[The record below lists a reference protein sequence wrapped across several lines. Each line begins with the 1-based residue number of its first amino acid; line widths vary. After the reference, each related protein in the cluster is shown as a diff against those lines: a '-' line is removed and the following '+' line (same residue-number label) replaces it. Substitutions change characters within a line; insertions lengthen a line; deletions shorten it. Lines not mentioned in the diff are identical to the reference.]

1 MSGSFRAE
9 ARTVVAPMEGCWR
22 RIGVGGDR
30 SCAELETFIHCRN
43 CPVLTAAARTFFDR
57 EAPPGYLESWRE
69 ILEQPEQAADGDAV
83 AVLVFRRGSE
93 WLALPAR
100 VLVEITPPRKV
111 HRLPHRHDTLL
122 EGLVNIRGQL
132 QVCVDLGRLIG
143 VERSAD
149 DAAAAATSSVG
160 PAARLLVVERVGDR
174 GTERWVF
181 GVDEVAG
188 VQRVPAAAL
197 RAVPS
202 TVGGTANRSTAAL
215 FAWQDKTVGLFDEQR
230 LLDGL
235 RAQVSG

>member
-1 MSGSFRAE
+1 MTAGFREE

-57 EAPPGYLESWRE
+57 EAPAGYLESWRE
-69 ILEQPEQAADGDAV
+69 ILEQPEQSADGDAV

-132 QVCVDLGRLIG
+132 QVCVDLGRLLG
-143 VERSAD
+143 VQRAD
-149 DAAAAATSSVG
+149 DDGETAAAAPAG
-160 PAARLLVVERVGDR
+160 PAARLLVVEQAGDR
-174 GTERWVF
+174 GAERWVF

-188 VQRVPAAAL
+188 VQRVPSAAL

-202 TVGGTANRSTAAL
+202 TVGVAANRSTAAL
-215 FAWQDKTVGLFDEQR
+215 FAWQERTVGLLDEKR

>member
-1 MSGSFRAE
+1 MSGPERNHG
-9 ARTVVAPMEGCWR
+9 RIVIAPMEGCWR
-22 RIGVGGDR
+22 RVGVGGDR
-30 SCAELETFIHCRN
+30 TCAELETFIHCRN

-69 ILEQPEQAADGDAV
+69 ILEQPEREADGDAT
-83 AVLVFRRGSE
+83 AVLVFRRGAE
-93 WLALPAR
+93 WLALPTS
-100 VLVEITPPRKV
+100 VLVEVTPPRKV

-132 QVCVDLGRLIG
+132 QVCVDLGRLLG
-143 VERSAD
+143 VEP
-149 DAAAAATSSVG
+149 AAATA
-160 PAARLLVVERVGDR
+160 PAAPTPPAGTLARLLVVERAGDR
-174 GTERWVF
+174 GAERWVF

-202 TVGGTANRSTAAL
+202 TVGAATDRATAAL
-215 FAWQDKTVGLFDEQR
+215 FAWQERTVGLLDERR

>member
-1 MSGSFRAE
+1 MSDPERNRGRI
-9 ARTVVAPMEGCWR
+9 VVAPMEGCWR
-22 RIGVGGDR
+22 RVGVGGDR
-30 SCAELETFIHCRN
+30 TCAELETFIHCRN

-69 ILEQPEQAADGDAV
+69 ILEQPEREADGDAT
-83 AVLVFRRGSE
+83 AVLVFRRGAE
-93 WLALPAR
+93 WLALPTS
-100 VLVEITPPRKV
+100 VLVEVTPPRKV

-132 QVCVDLGRLIG
+132 QVCVDLGRLLG
-143 VERSAD
+143 VEPAAAPAP
-149 DAAAAATSSVG
+149 AAAAP
-160 PAARLLVVERVGDR
+160 PAGTLARLLVVERAGDR
-174 GTERWVF
+174 GAERWVF

-202 TVGGTANRSTAAL
+202 TVGAATDRATAAL
-215 FAWQDKTVGLFDEQR
+215 FAWQERTVGLLDERR

>member
-1 MSGSFRAE
+1 VSDPERNRGRI
-9 ARTVVAPMEGCWR
+9 VVAPMEGCWR
-22 RIGVGGDR
+22 RVGVGGDR
-30 SCAELETFIHCRN
+30 TCAELETFIHCRN

-69 ILEQPEQAADGDAV
+69 ILEQPEREADGDAT
-83 AVLVFRRGSE
+83 AVLVFRRGAE
-93 WLALPAR
+93 WLALPTS
-100 VLVEITPPRKV
+100 VLVEVTPPRKV

-132 QVCVDLGRLIG
+132 QVCVDLGRLLG
-143 VERSAD
+143 VEPAAAPAP
-149 DAAAAATSSVG
+149 AAAAP
-160 PAARLLVVERVGDR
+160 PAGTLARLLVVERAGDR
-174 GTERWVF
+174 GAERWVF

-202 TVGGTANRSTAAL
+202 TVGAATDRATAAL
-215 FAWQDKTVGLFDEQR
+215 FAWQERTVGLLDERR

>member
-1 MSGSFRAE
+1 
-9 ARTVVAPMEGCWR
+9 MEGCWR
-22 RIGVGGDR
+22 RVGVGGDR
-30 SCAELETFIHCRN
+30 TCAELETFIHCRN

-57 EAPPGYLESWRE
+57 EAPPGYLDSWRE
-69 ILEQPEQAADGDAV
+69 ILEQPEREADGDAT
-83 AVLVFRRGSE
+83 AVLVFRRGAE
-93 WLALPAR
+93 WLALPTS
-100 VLVEITPPRKV
+100 VLVEVTPPRKV

-132 QVCVDLGRLIG
+132 QVCVDLGRLLG
-143 VERSAD
+143 VEP
-149 DAAAAATSSVG
+149 AAATA
-160 PAARLLVVERVGDR
+160 PAAATPPAGTLARLLVVERAGDR
-174 GTERWVF
+174 GAERWVF

-202 TVGGTANRSTAAL
+202 TVGAATDRATAAL
-215 FAWQDKTVGLFDEQR
+215 FAWQERTVGLLDERR

>member
-1 MSGSFRAE
+1 VSGPFRE
-9 ARTVVAPMEGCWR
+9 DVRVVVAPMEGCWR

-30 SCAELETFIHCRN
+30 TCVELETFIHCRN

-57 EAPPGYLESWRE
+57 EAPAGYLESWRE
-69 ILEQPEQAADGDAV
+69 ILEQPEQAVDGGAV
-83 AVLVFRRGSE
+83 AVLVFRRGAE
-93 WLALPAR
+93 WLALPAS
-100 VLVEITPPRKV
+100 VLVEVTPPRRV
-111 HRLPHRHDTLL
+111 HRLPHRHETLL

-132 QVCVDLGRLIG
+132 QVCVDLGRLLG
-143 VERSAD
+143 VEPATAD
-149 DAAAAATSSVG
+149 ETAAAASSAG
-160 PAARLLVVERVGDR
+160 PAARLLVVERAGDR
-174 GTERWVF
+174 GPERWVF

-202 TVGGTANRSTAAL
+202 TVGMAANRATAAL
-215 FAWQDKTVGLFDEQR
+215 FAWQERTVGLLDEKR

>member
-1 MSGSFRAE
+1 
-9 ARTVVAPMEGCWR
+9 MEGCWR
-22 RIGVGGDR
+22 RVGVGGDR
-30 SCAELETFIHCRN
+30 TCAELETFIHCRN

-69 ILEQPEQAADGDAV
+69 ILEQPEREADGDAT
-83 AVLVFRRGSE
+83 AVLVFRRGAE
-93 WLALPAR
+93 WLALPTS
-100 VLVEITPPRKV
+100 VLVEVTPPRKV

-132 QVCVDLGRLIG
+132 QVCVDLGRLLG
-143 VERSAD
+143 VEP
-149 DAAAAATSSVG
+149 AAATA
-160 PAARLLVVERVGDR
+160 PAAPTPPAGTLARLLVVERAGDR
-174 GTERWVF
+174 GAERWVF

-202 TVGGTANRSTAAL
+202 TVGAATDRATAAL
-215 FAWQDKTVGLFDEQR
+215 FAWQERTVGLLDERR